1 MQTIYDKNGIDLRDK
16 INYTDF
22 KTICY
27 LSQGKNLLTVFQLNS
42 NLSGKYLRDFFKPI
56 RDKIVKGY
64 QNWLVD
70 HSGFLLD
77 YEDLFEELESNE
89 ILQDD
94 DIIQSV
100 NNYIKESE
108 IVTPEEIISR
118 LSDITT
124 MIRPA
129 CQKSGVP
136 ERYLKRLQGKDC
148 EHLIPEENYF
158 HKFIIN
164 NTKHTQFELL
174 YQEQIMGLIKDIFNI
189 SFGISDQYRRYLEKN
204 DEIKLK
210 DLKQIF
216 WNYYKDKAPL
226 EDCKTFWKYLLD
238 AGGYLF
244 NKSHA
249 VSYSVNTFETAFI
262 KANAPSIALSTAM
275 NIYSDKSD
283 KIQAYLKEAIHIGI
297 KIKLPKINNCFE
309 LTQANHNLSTIFLSC
324 RSIKGIGD
332 NVANKLAKRNDFKSL
347 DDFATFC
354 YNTKGIHKGIV
365 EILIKIDFFS
375 DFTDLSQKEIWN
387 FFDNFYIKTYSNEEK
402 KYIKKYKMNVYKP
415 KKGEKIIS
423 EDEFM
428 AVVETSVKSFDMS
441 AWEQTYRRDELN
453 IYFNEIKYLTFPI
466 KTLESI
472 YNLYLEDNEKIIIVQ
487 ECVNRTGGKDG
498 KFKFTFVKD
507 NEGNSYFYSSKHIS
521 IGTGT
526 VLKIKYNEGNRGFQL
541 ESFEIIDY
549 LNMEKKK
556 ND

>member
-1 MQTIYDKNGIDLRDK
+1 MQTIYNEHGIDLRDL

-27 LSQGKNLLTVFQLNS
+27 LSQGRNLLTVFQLNS
-42 NLSGKYLRDFFKPI
+42 SLSGKYLRDFFTPI
-56 RDKIVKGY
+56 KDKII
-64 QNWLVD
+64 D
-70 HSGFLLD
+70 GFL
-77 YEDLFEELESNE
+77 
-89 ILQDD
+89 
-94 DIIQSV
+94 QSLS
-100 NNYIKESE
+100 NNYDDYDIDLIDHWENIIHDDYINDENLIEKINEFIKESG
-108 IVTPEEIISR
+108 IVTPEEVILR

-148 EHLIPEENYF
+148 DHLIPESNYF
-158 HKFIIN
+158 HNFIID
-164 NTKHTQFELL
+164 NTKNTQFELL
-174 YQEQIMGLIKDIFNI
+174 YQEQIMGLIKDIFNV
-189 SFGISDQYRRYLEKN
+189 SFGISDQFRRYLEKN

-226 EDCKTFWKYLLD
+226 EDCKSFWKYLLD

-262 KANAPSIALSTAM
+262 KANAPSIALSIAM

-283 KIQAYLKEAIHIGI
+283 KIQAYLKEAIHLGI
-297 KIKLPKINNCFE
+297 KIKLPKINNCFD
-309 LTQANHNLSTIFLSC
+309 LTQANHKESTIFLSC
-324 RSIKGIGD
+324 KSIKGIGE
-332 NVANKLAKRNDFKSL
+332 NVARQLSKRNNFKNL

-354 YNTKGIHKGIV
+354 YNTKGVHKGIV

-375 DFTDLSQKEIWN
+375 DFSDLSQKELWN
-387 FFDNFYIKTYSNEEK
+387 YFDNFQIKTYSNEEK

-415 KKGEKIIS
+415 KKGEVIIS
-423 EDEFM
+423 EDDLIAF
-428 AVVETSVKSFDMS
+428 VETSAKAFDMS

-453 IYFNEIKYLTFPI
+453 IYFNEIKYLTFPV

-472 YNLYLEDNEKIIIVQ
+472 YDLNLDDSERIIIVQ
-487 ECVNRTGGKDG
+487 ECTNRTGGKDG
-498 KFKFTFVKD
+498 KFKFTFLKD
-507 NEGNSYFYSSKHIS
+507 NEGTSYFYSSKHIN
-521 IGTGT
+521 IGAGT
-526 VLKIKYNEGNRGFQL
+526 VLRIKYKELGMN
-541 ESFEIIDY
+541 II
-549 LNMEKKK
+549 EA
-556 ND
+556 